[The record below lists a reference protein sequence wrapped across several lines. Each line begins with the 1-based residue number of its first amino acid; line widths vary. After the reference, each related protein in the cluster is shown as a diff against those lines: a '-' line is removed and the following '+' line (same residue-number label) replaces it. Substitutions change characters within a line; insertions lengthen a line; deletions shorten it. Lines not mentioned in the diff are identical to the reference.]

1 MCARM
6 IDLKDKQVV
15 SLKDGA
21 VIGFLSD
28 AEINTLSGKIVS
40 IIVSCKGRGMGL
52 FARNDEY
59 VIPWESIEVIGND
72 SILVNFEIPHHPE
85 RKRKNVISGIF
96 YND

>member
-1 MCARM
+1 MCARI

-15 SLKDGA
+15 SLKDGC
-21 VIGFLSD
+21 VIGFLCD
-28 AEINTLSGKIVS
+28 AEINTLSGKIIS
-40 IIVSCKGRGMGL
+40 IIVSCKGRGFNIL
-52 FARNDEY
+52 TRNDEY

-72 SILVNFEIPHHPE
+72 SILVNFEIPRHTD